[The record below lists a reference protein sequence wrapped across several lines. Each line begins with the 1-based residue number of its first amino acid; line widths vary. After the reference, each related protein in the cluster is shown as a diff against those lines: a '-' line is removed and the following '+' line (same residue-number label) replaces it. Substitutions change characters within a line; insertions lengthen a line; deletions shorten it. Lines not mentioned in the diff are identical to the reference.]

1 MVRVGGPES
10 EAGADGFML
19 SEQPSQLDIVQMLGD
34 QRRKD
39 EAAG

>member
-1 MVRVGGPES
+1 
-10 EAGADGFML
+10 ML
-19 SEQPSQLDIVQMLGD
+19 SEQPSQLDIIQMLGD